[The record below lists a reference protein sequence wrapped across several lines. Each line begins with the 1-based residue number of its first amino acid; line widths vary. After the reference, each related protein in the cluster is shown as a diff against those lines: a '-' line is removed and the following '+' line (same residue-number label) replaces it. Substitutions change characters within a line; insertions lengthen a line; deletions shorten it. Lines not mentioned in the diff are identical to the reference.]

1 MKHKFFIDTVIRLGQ
16 ESKCVSKKVGAI
28 IVRDGRIISTGYN
41 GTISGY
47 HNCNDIF
54 DGDTFDKD
62 EHHRWSLLHEIH
74 AEQNALMMA
83 AKHGIAVN
91 NCTMYTSLQPCNNC
105 LKLILASGIRHVVF
119 YEMYDK
125 SNYSKEI
132 LDMIDYCDLIIEQ
145 YEDICRPRG

>member
-28 IVRDGRIISTGYN
+28 IVKDGRIISTGYN
-41 GTISGY
+41 GT
-47 HNCNDIF
+47 DIF

-105 LKLILASGIRHVVF
+105 LKLILASGIRHVIF
-119 YEMYDK
+119 YEFYDK
-125 SNYSKEI
+125 SDYSNEV
-132 LDMIDYCDLIIEQ
+132 LDMINHCDLIIEQ

>member
-1 MKHKFFIDTVIRLGQ
+1 MKHSFFIETANRLGLQ
-16 ESKCVSKKVGAI
+16 SKCVSKKVGAI
-28 IVRDGRIISTGYN
+28 IAKDGRIISTGYN

-62 EHHRWSLLHEIH
+62 EHHRWSLLYEIH

-83 AKHGIAVN
+83 AKYGIAVN
-91 NCTMYTSLQPCNNC
+91 NCTMYVSLQPCNNC
-105 LKLILASGIRHVVF
+105 LKLILASGIRHIV
-119 YEMYDK
+119 YDEKYDK
-125 SNYSKEI
+125 CDYSKEV

-145 YEDICRPRG
+145 YEDICRPRS

>member
-1 MKHKFFIDTVIRLGQ
+1 MKHKFFVETSIRLGQ

-54 DGDTFDKD
+54 DGDIFDKD

-83 AKHGIAVN
+83 AKYGIAVN
-91 NCTMYTSLQPCNNC
+91 NCVMYTSLQPCNNC
-105 LKLILASGIRHVVF
+105 LKLIMASGIRHIVF
-119 YEMYDK
+119 YESYDK
-125 SNYSKEI
+125 SDYSKEV
-132 LDMIDYCDLIIEQ
+132 LDMINHWDLIIEQ
-145 YEDICRPRG
+145 YEDICRPRD